1 MKFFYLLVVCALS
14 VVVMADEKP
23 KLVLPA
29 PTPKPLPQLVG
40 GGGGNRKDGFGVS
53 VDAHQKVWTSDN
65 GRHSLGVTA
74 GYGQH
79 LGGPYGNSR
88 PDYRVGGGYTYN
100 FG

>member
-1 MKFFYLLVVCALS
+1 MKLFYLLVICALS
-14 VVVMADEKP
+14 LAVMADEKP
-23 KLVLPA
+23 KLILPTPA
-29 PTPKPLPQLVG
+29 PPNLPQLVG

-65 GRHSLGVTA
+65 GRHSIGVTP
-74 GYGQH
+74 GYSQH

-88 PDYRVGGGYTYN
+88 PDYRIGAGYSYN